1 MKIFSL
7 SQVTTKIKT
16 ISPVYVSLTLL
27 HDSITQASTAFLYY
41 WYMFSL
47 QINDLEVLNCEYGK
61 NSIKFLRLH
70 KEGKKHFV
78 KEVEVCTHLRLTS
91 PQEYLEGK
99 NSLVIPTDTIKNIV
113 LVLAK
118 KNGISSLE
126 QFAIDICNHFMTTFC
141 QVAYVKTYIQEV
153 PWQRLHEDG
162 VPHIHSFIC
171 VPDGIRFC
179 EAEQCRNGPLIVFAG
194 IKDLKL
200 MKTTQSGFE
209 GFYKNEHTTLPE
221 RHDRILCGELFCKW
235 SYGEC
240 KDFDFDCIWKK
251 IRECI
256 LEAFAGPPD
265 CGEYSPSYQKTINCI
280 QMLVLSRVS
289 QVQVIEVVLNNT
301 FFNVVDMKNL
311 GLTNDKEVLV
321 PVEAPYGSCA
331 CTLGRKKFFEAQ
343 GHMMR
348 DERKCQFGLA
358 AAQGN

>member
-1 MKIFSL
+1 M
-7 SQVTTKIKT
+7 SQVTIK
-16 ISPVYVSLTLL
+16 
-27 HDSITQASTAFLYY
+27 
-41 WYMFSL
+41 
-47 QINDLEVLNCEYGK
+47 DLEVLNCEYGK
-61 NSIKFLRLH
+61 NTIKFLRLH
-70 KEGKKHFV
+70 KEGKKEFV
-78 KEVEVCTHLRLTS
+78 KEVEVCAHLRLTS
-91 PQEYLEGK
+91 PQEYLDGN

-118 KNGISSLE
+118 KNGIPSLE

-141 QVAYVKTYIQEV
+141 QVGYVKAYVQEV

-179 EAEQCRNGPLIVFAG
+179 EAEQCRNGPLLVFAG

-240 KDFDFDCIWKK
+240 KDFDFNCIWKK

-265 CGEYSPSYQKTINCI
+265 CGEYSPSYQKTVNCI
-280 QMLVLSRVS
+280 QMHVLSRVS

-301 FFNVVDMKNL
+301 FYNVVDMKNL

-348 DERKCQFGLA
+348 DERKFGLA